1 MNFQIIMRVF
11 LKVYGFSHLHV
22 WERTF
27 LDNLKHWISI
37 YQPPLSPP
45 LLQSVVPDCGCKDK
59 PISSPFPNFFTHF
72 LKVFSIN
79 RDRTFLIRHLEQWFF
94 IQSSYLTHLFRIN
107 PGKKKVG
114 WLSLYKV
121 FWNNT
126 GQKKKEKGK
135 EGKAGRERKESGKKK
150 RHLSEKKKAGKDR

>member
-1 MNFQIIMRVF
+1 MNFQILIGVF
-11 LKVYGFSHLHV
+11 FESLCFSHLHV

-37 YQPPLSPP
+37 YQPHLSPP

-59 PISSPFPNFFTHF
+59 PIISPFPNFFTHF

-94 IQSSYLTHLFRIN
+94 YAIFLSYSSLQNKSRL
-107 PGKKKVG
+107 
-114 WLSLYKV
+114 
-121 FWNNT
+121 
-126 GQKKKEKGK
+126 K
-135 EGKAGRERKESGKKK
+135 EGGGDSLFTRFSEIIQDKK
-150 RHLSEKKKAGKDR
+150 RKRCKHSAILVEKR